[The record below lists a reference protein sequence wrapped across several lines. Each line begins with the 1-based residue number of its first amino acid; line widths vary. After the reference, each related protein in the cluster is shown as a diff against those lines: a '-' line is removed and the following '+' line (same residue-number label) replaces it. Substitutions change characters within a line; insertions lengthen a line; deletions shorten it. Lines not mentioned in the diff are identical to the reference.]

1 MGNAMKL
8 VTWSL
13 ATFHATVFVLA
24 IVLFAYSRDALGAG
38 LGGLNTFVGLGLFV
52 ALWATTYVTTSRAL
66 RGLDLIGSA
75 RDRRGYPRRALRW
88 GAANGMSFL
97 AILGIVAV
105 ITAISNTRPG
115 QVASGIL
122 FPALFIA
129 PIALVVSATVGGAI
143 GALFGI
149 IDLALFAFAGLTG
162 GEAEGTV

>member
-1 MGNAMKL
+1 MRL

-13 ATFHATVFVLA
+13 ATFHATAFVLA

-38 LGGLNTFVGLGLFV
+38 LSGLNTFVGLGLFV
-52 ALWATTYVTTSRAL
+52 ALWATTYLTTSRAL
-66 RGLDLIGSA
+66 KGLDVIRSA
-75 RDRRGYPRRALRW
+75 RDRGRYPRRALRW

-105 ITAISNTRPG
+105 IAAITNTRPG
-115 QVASGIL
+115 QIASGIL

-129 PIALVVSATVGGAI
+129 PIALIVSAGVGGAV

-149 IDLALFAFAGLTG
+149 IDLGLFALAGLTRR
-162 GEAEGTV
+162 EAEPTV